1 MDNADLL
8 FLILD
13 CQRKEPHFRAEIGE
27 KAQNVLDI
35 GTGDGT
41 WAIKVAEKYPNCEP
55 TFPNSKIRTMGRMLT
70 GLLSYCLRC
79 RPLSTTSILG
89 TTKLCPGSR

>member
-13 CQRKEPHFRAEIGE
+13 CQRKEPHFRAEIGQE
-27 KAQNVLDI
+27 AQNVLDI

-41 WAIKVAEKYPNCEP
+41 WAIKVAEKYPGCKSR
-55 TFPNSKIRTMGRMLT
+55 FLKAKISKMG
-70 GLLSYCLRC
+70 
-79 RPLSTTSILG
+79 
-89 TTKLCPGSR
+89 

>member
-1 MDNADLL
+1 MDSADLL

-41 WAIKVAEKYPNCEP
+41 WAIKVAEKYPSC
-55 TFPNSKIRTMGRMLT
+55 K
-70 GLLSYCLRC
+70 
-79 RPLSTTSILG
+79 
-89 TTKLCPGSR
+89 SRSPYGQDRDEC